1 MTFPLSAFTVPP
13 SLASAVPLII
23 ARFMEI
29 PTDAAPLPLAAPAI
43 ASNFVFSVASTVTS
57 PSFAVVEPLSPIPAY
72 VLSSTE
78 VLVKYPLIRDLLSF
92 ANPLMILL
100 ASSTY

>member
-1 MTFPLSAFTVPP
+1 M
-13 SLASAVPLII
+13 I

-29 PTDAAPLPLAAPAI
+29 PTDAVPLPPAAPAI

-57 PSFAVVEPLSPIPAY
+57 PSVAVVEPPSPMPAY

-78 VLVKYPLIRDLLSF
+78 ALVKYPLIRDLFSSF
-92 ANPLMILL
+92 SPLMMLF